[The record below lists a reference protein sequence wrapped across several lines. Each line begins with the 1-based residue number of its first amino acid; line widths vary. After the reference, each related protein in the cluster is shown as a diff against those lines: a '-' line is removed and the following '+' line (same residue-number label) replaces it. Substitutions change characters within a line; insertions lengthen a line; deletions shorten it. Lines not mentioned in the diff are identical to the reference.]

1 MPLLR
6 NIASGI
12 RSLFQK
18 KRAGRELDEELRGF
32 MEMAAEENVKQ
43 GRSEKDALRAVRLER
58 GSLEAAKELVRA
70 AGWESL
76 LETFW
81 QDLCYGL
88 RMLRKSPGFT
98 AVAVVTLAL
107 GVGANATVF
116 ILANAVLFKN
126 LPFAGSDRVLYIS
139 SANRETGSGRGESY
153 PDYSYLQSAVKSFQ
167 SLAAFSGLDVDIS
180 DSSAVPTQVRGLQV
194 TYNAFSAIGV
204 EPFLGRDFVPEDSHP
219 GAVPVAILAHTF
231 WQNRYGMDRGI
242 IGKTIQVNNVPTVI
256 IGVMPPGFRFPR
268 ATDVWLP
275 LIPVGHWQ
283 NREYRGLTVFGRLAS
298 TASLSSARAEMTLLA
313 ADLASSFPA
322 ADRGIGIQVETY
334 NDYFTGIDTRM
345 TYFALLGAV
354 AFVLLIACANVAN
367 LLLARAARRVREI
380 SIRAALGAGKLRVI
394 RQLLVESVIL
404 AGLAGILGSFLGIWG
419 VRVFKATLIPDDAAA
434 YGSLTTDYR
443 VLIFLV
449 IVVFL
454 TGILFGLAPALRLAR
469 LDPNEALKEGGQASS
484 GGRHMRFLS
493 SALVVGE
500 TALAFVLLV
509 GAGLMIRSFLNM
521 TRTPIGVRTDHILS
535 MDLILR
541 ANKYPTPQSQIL
553 FYHQLNERLHAIP
566 GIQTIAMASNLPGD
580 GWTDFVYELEGV
592 PSNPVKPPH
601 VGGVVV
607 SAPYFSIFNIQPL
620 RGRVFTSLDRASAIP
635 AVIVNESFA
644 RTSWRDS
651 DPVGKRLH
659 LLMPPL
665 NSPNAPASVPQAWLT
680 VVGVVPDI
688 VQSDS
693 SEGAHDPLI
702 YLPYPQLPQ
711 REMVIA
717 ARTLV
722 PPGTLA
728 GAFRSAVRA
737 LDPEL
742 PVTDL
747 RTLDRLL
754 WERAWPWRIYGSMFS
769 IFAAIALLLASVGLY
784 AITANAV
791 SQRTREFGIRV
802 ALGAS
807 HRSILRTVFMQ
818 GLRRLS
824 LGLVAGFAG
833 SFALNQ
839 FLQELLI
846 GIRPL
851 DPTTYFS
858 VASILAASTVL
869 GCAIPARRAM
879 KVDPMVALRYE

>member
-1 MPLLR
+1 MKER
-6 NIASGI
+6 VIAADAQMFLD
-12 RSLFQK
+12 SL
-18 KRAGRELDEELRGF
+18 
-32 MEMAAEENVKQ
+32 
-43 GRSEKDALRAVRLER
+43 
-58 GSLEAAKELVRA
+58 
-70 AGWESL
+70 
-76 LETFW
+76 W
-81 QDLCYGL
+81 QDLCYCL
-88 RMLRKSPGFT
+88 RTLRKSPGFT
-98 AVAVVTLAL
+98 AVAVLTLAL
-107 GVGANATVF
+107 GIGANATVF

-126 LPFAGSDRVLYIS
+126 LPFANSDRVLYIS
-139 SANRETGSGRGESY
+139 SENRENGFGRGESY
-153 PDYSYLQSAVKSFQ
+153 PDYSYLESRVRSFQ
-167 SLAAFSGLDVDIS
+167 SLAAFSSLDVDIS
-180 DSSAVPTQVRGLQV
+180 DRSTVPTQVRGLRA
-194 TYNAFSAIGV
+194 TYNTFSAIGV
-204 EPFLGRDFVPEDSHP
+204 EPFLGRDFLPEDVRP
-219 GAVPVAILAHTF
+219 GAAPVAILAHTL
-231 WQNRYGMDRGI
+231 WQNRYGMDRNI
-242 IGKTIQVNNVPTVI
+242 IGKTILVNNVPTVV

-268 ATDVWLP
+268 ATSVWLP
-275 LIPVGHWQ
+275 LIPLGQWQ
-283 NREYRGLTVFGRLAS
+283 NREYRGLTVFGRLAR
-298 TASLSSARAEMTLLA
+298 TASLSSARAEMNLLA
-313 ADLASSFPA
+313 ADLASAFPA
-322 ADRGIGIQVETY
+322 SDSRVGIQVETY
-334 NDYFTGIDTRM
+334 NDYFTDSDTRL

-367 LLLARAARRVREI
+367 LLLARAANRVREI
-380 SIRAALGAGKLRVI
+380 SIRAALGAGKLRII
-394 RQLLVESVIL
+394 RQLLVEGVIL

-419 VRVFKATLIPDDAAA
+419 VRLFKAKLIPDDAAA
-434 YGSLTTDYR
+434 YGSLSMDYR
-443 VLIFLV
+443 VLIFL
-449 IVVFL
+449 IALVFL
-454 TGILFGLAPALRLAR
+454 TGFLFGVAPAFRLSR
-469 LDPNEALKEGGQASS
+469 LDPGVALKEGGHSSS
-484 GGRHMRFLS
+484 GGKQMHFLS
-493 SALVVGE
+493 AVLVVGE

-541 ANKYPTPQSQIL
+541 GNKYPTPQSQIL
-553 FYHQLNERLHAIP
+553 FHRQLNERLQALP
-566 GIQTIAMASNLPGD
+566 GIQSIAMASNLPGD
-580 GWTDFVYELEGV
+580 GWTDFAYELEGI
-592 PSNPVKPPH
+592 PSNPHKPLR

-607 SAPYFSIFNIQPL
+607 SASYFSIFNIRQL
-620 RGRVFTSLDRASAIP
+620 RGRVFNSLDRASAVP
-635 AVIVNESFA
+635 VVVVNESFA
-644 RTSWRDS
+644 RMSWRDS

-665 NSPNAPASVPQAWLT
+665 NSPNAPASVAQAWLT

-717 ARTLV
+717 ARTVV

-728 GAFRSAVRA
+728 GAFRSAVQE

-754 WERAWPWRIYGSMFS
+754 WERAWPWRVYGSMFS

-784 AITANAV
+784 AVSANAV
-791 SQRTREFGIRV
+791 SQRTREFGIRM

-807 HRSILRTVFMQ
+807 DRNILRTVLMQ

-824 LGLVAGFAG
+824 LGLVAGFVG
-833 SFALNQ
+833 SFGLNQ

-851 DPTTYFS
+851 DPATYIS
-858 VASILAASTVL
+858 VASILALSTVL

-879 KVDPMVALRYE
+879 KVDPMVALRHE